1 MKVSLC
7 MIAKNAATEIGQS
20 LQSLQGQADEL
31 IVVDTGSTDAT
42 AAVARSC
49 GARVYSFAWRDDF
62 AAAKNFALEKARGEW
77 IVFLDA
83 DEYFA
88 RGTGAQLRQ
97 ALEKYADAQAL
108 LIKMVNID
116 ADQGNVG
123 LDAFYTARVF
133 RNSPQIRYQGR
144 IHEQICRT
152 DGRSLRTRQVG
163 EQELLLYHSGYSS
176 GRLREK
182 ARRNLRVLLSELE
195 DGRDPAQM
203 YAYLAEAYAALEQE
217 EEALRYARLDIAKG
231 RQPVTYASRSYRVG
245 IEALKALQREP
256 EALEAMLRQAMRDFP
271 EIPDFCAEYGLF
283 CYRQQRYEEARALLA
298 KALRLQAAYRGLEPS
313 VFYQSAGLA
322 KQLLAAAEKE
332 LKQENEQ
339 VKTIKLSAC
348 VIARDEAK
356 HLPQWLAC
364 MRRCAD
370 EMIVVDTGSADQTKQ
385 LARAAGAEVYDFA
398 WRQDFAVAKNFAK
411 EKATGD
417 WIVFLDADE
426 FFAESVTKAQLCEAV
441 LQAQAADQDA
451 ILCTLVNIDTDR
463 GDREIS
469 RFSNVRLFR
478 NAETLSYKGAV
489 HENLVSSRGELRLH
503 PCPDLVIC
511 HTGYASADFERK
523 QRRNL
528 AILLQ
533 EIEKDGEKPRHY
545 QYLSDCYFS
554 LGDYAKAI
562 HYARLHLAADLVSV
576 GSESAVYKTLAAALA
591 LTHAAEAEVQA
602 VLDEAL
608 ARFPQTA
615 EFHAQYGESLWRQE
629 AFAQAKARFLQALE
643 VAAQA
648 RPLQEIDQFAAL
660 RDCVLERLGEIALM
674 EEEEA
679 RAADYFRQALQQNK
693 YNAGALRYLLLLLLR
708 EGEAEARAQLAALYS
723 DTRRD
728 LSFVLDVLEQTQIGR
743 LYRLYAEKYAAL
755 DSGAQERLAQYE
767 RYAAGDVDGA
777 WQAVWQTLPLR
788 LQNYSI
794 ACFLAGQIETAAE
807 PCALP
812 EAFAHLLQRYQG
824 GAALRADDYAAYK
837 ALLPEIL
844 RYEGSD
850 MLRRYMELGLDFHGV
865 ACLEIGQSLFA
876 RELYAEAAP
885 YYERFA
891 AEGGEMTPRLQ
902 YEAGVA
908 CYSAGAY
915 ARARPCLLAARS
927 YDKKRREIESYL
939 VWIEEKLSNG

>member
-7 MIAKNAATEIGQS
+7 MIAKNAAAEIRQS

-42 AAVARSC
+42 AAIARSC
-49 GARVYSFAWRDDF
+49 GARVYGFAWRDDF
-62 AAAKNFALEKARGEW
+62 AAAKNFALTKARGEW

-88 RGTGAQLRQ
+88 QGTGAQLRRV
-97 ALEKYADAQAL
+97 LEKYAEAQAL
-108 LIKMVNID
+108 LIKMVNVD
-116 ADQGNVG
+116 ADQGNAG

-133 RNSPQIRYQGR
+133 RNAPQICYQGR

-152 DGRSLRTRQVG
+152 DGRPLRTRQVL
-163 EQELLLYHSGYSS
+163 EQELLLYHSGYST

-182 ARRNLRVLLSELE
+182 AQRNLRVLLSELE
-195 DGRDPAQM
+195 DGRDPAQL

-217 EEALRYARLDIAKG
+217 EEALRYARLDIARG
-231 RQPVTYASRSYRVG
+231 RQSVTYASRSYRVG

-256 EALEAMLRQAMRDFP
+256 EALEEMLRQAMRDFP

-283 CYRQQRYEEARALLA
+283 CYRQKRFAEARALLA
-298 KALRLQAAYRGLEPS
+298 KALRLQAEYRGLEPS
-313 VFYQSAGLA
+313 VFYQSIGLA
-322 KQLLAAAEKE
+322 RQLLAAAETE
-332 LKQENEQ
+332 LKQENKQ

-348 VIARDEAK
+348 VIAKNEAK
-356 HLPQWLAC
+356 HLPCWLEC

-385 LARAAGAEVYDFA
+385 RALAAGATVYDFP
-398 WRQDFAVAKNFAK
+398 WRQDFAAAKNFAK
-411 EKATGD
+411 EKAAGD
-417 WIVFLDADE
+417 WILFLDADE
-426 FFAESVTKAQLCEAV
+426 LFAASVTKAQLCEAA
-441 LQAQAADQDA
+441 LQAQAAERDA
-451 ILCTLVNIDTDR
+451 VVCTLVNIDPDR
-463 GDREIS
+463 EGREIS

-478 NAETLSYKGAV
+478 NADTLYYRGAV

-503 PCPDLVIC
+503 MRQDLVIY
-511 HTGYASADFERK
+511 HTGYASAGFAEK

-528 AILLQ
+528 AILLR
-533 EIEKDGEKPRHY
+533 EIEAGGEQPRHY

-562 HYARLHLAADLVSV
+562 HYAKLHLAAGLPSL

-591 LTHAAEAEVQA
+591 LTHAPEEEVQA

-629 AFAQAKARFLQALE
+629 AFKQAKGRFLEALE
-643 VAAQA
+643 AAAQT
-648 RPLQEIDQFAAL
+648 RPALEIDQFAAL

-679 RAADYFRQALQQNK
+679 RAVAYFKQVLQCNP
-693 YNAGALRYLLLLLLR
+693 YNAEALRYLLLLLLR
-708 EGEAEARAQLAALYS
+708 EGEAEAREQLAALYG

-728 LSFVLDVLEQTQIGR
+728 LSFVLDVLEQTQIGG

-755 DSGAQERLAQYE
+755 DSDAQERLTQYE
-767 RYAAGDVDGA
+767 RFAAGDLDGA
-777 WQAVWQTLPLR
+777 WQAVWRTLPLR

-794 ACFLAGQIETAAE
+794 ACFLAGQTEPVAE

-812 EAFAHLLQRYQG
+812 EAFANLLRRYQG
-824 GAALRADDYAAYK
+824 GAALGADDYAAYK

-844 RYEGSD
+844 RHEGSD
-850 MLRRYMELGLDFHGV
+850 MLRRYVEVGLDFCGD
-865 ACLEIGQSLFA
+865 ACLEIGQILFA
-876 RELYAEAAP
+876 RELYAAAASF
-885 YYERFA
+885 YGRFA
-891 AEGGEMTPRLQ
+891 AEGGEMTLRLQ

-915 ARARPCLLAARS
+915 DSARSHLLAARP
-927 YDKKRREIESYL
+927 YEEKRWEIDSYL